1 MIEWI
6 LSHFRKEEKRLQDYV
21 PDDVIERHKAN
32 AYRQMAI
39 EKLNLENRNNRMR
52 ESLKRH
58 SAFQYAQFR
67 IIRQYVEYTDKMI
80 KMLKSHG
87 GNVPAD
93 IVEFNK
99 EIKQKLNKKGRK
111 TKYNFGKYIQ
121 LDPK

>member
-1 MIEWI
+1 MKIIEWI

-21 PDDVIERHKAN
+21 PDDVIEWHKAN

-67 IIRQYVEYTDKMI
+67 IIRQYIEYTDKMI

-87 GNVPAD
+87 GNVPAG

-111 TKYNFGKYIQ
+111 NKV
-121 LDPK
+121 